1 MVNLNSLSLGL
12 ANCTISI
19 NDVCSVLS
27 ARMSISG
34 AYNQLEVL
42 VGLTVSNCRELIED
56 FA

>member
-42 VGLTVSNCRELIED
+42 VVQLVGRSSIMFC
-56 FA
+56 